1 MMKNASVVK
10 KSLQR
15 CDDAGNETT
24 SHRRA
29 HMGSKLL
36 SFEPYYVPSPS
47 QIGLLKET
55 VKPIFKNVKQ
65 IC

>member
-1 MMKNASVVK
+1 MMKNASVAK
-10 KSLQR
+10 KYLQR
-15 CDDAGNETT
+15 CDAGNETT

-36 SFEPYYVPSPS
+36 SFEPCYVPSPS
-47 QIGLLKET
+47 QIRLFKET
-55 VKPIFKNVKQ
+55 VKPIFKNVEQ